1 MNLAF
6 MFLSKCFTNGLLTG
20 TATPFL
26 RSLDSTLRSV
36 LNKFEAVVIV
46 TEANIKHAVNN
57 VLMFFMGVYYFEILL
72 ISVMISKDNIRA
84 KSLIDFRKYKRVQD
98 EFPSF

>member
-26 RSLDSTLRSV
+26 GSLDSALRSV
-36 LNKFEAVVIV
+36 LNKFEAVAIV
-46 TEANIKHAVNN
+46 TEANTKHAVNN
-57 VLMFFMGVYYFEILL
+57 VLMFFIGVYYFKILL
-72 ISVMISKDNIRA
+72 ISVDISENNIRA
-84 KSLIDFRKYKRVQD
+84 KSFIDFRKYKRVQD